1 MTWWTWRQLR
11 QELRLGDYA
20 YYGQVSS
27 VTSGS
32 SGQAATDPRG
42 CPDITQCGWCPSSLA
57 KLVNITPITMVFMI
71 DISILTMVY
80 KPTYNWGAQPCK
92 GLQTKLVSC
101 NIYAEQQL
109 DLIPIR
115 NILVAVVQKTTGPWG
130 MARFEAGASATAI
143 KQRWFWGGWDECFSS
158 DGINAGSIFLS
169 FTTRWVIFGYEKI

>member
-32 SGQAATDPRG
+32 SGQAATDPGG
-42 CPDITQCGWCPSSLA
+42 CPDITQCGWCSSSLA

-92 GLQTKLVSC
+92 GLQTKIVSC

-115 NILVAVVQKTTGPWG
+115 NILVAVVRKTTGPWRDGSIWGWGLRYSDQAEVILGG
-130 MARFEAGASATAI
+130 M
-143 KQRWFWGGWDECFSS
+143 RWVFFIGWD
-158 DGINAGSIFLS
+158 GSIFLS
-169 FTTRWVIFGYEKI
+169 FTTLRVIFGYEKI